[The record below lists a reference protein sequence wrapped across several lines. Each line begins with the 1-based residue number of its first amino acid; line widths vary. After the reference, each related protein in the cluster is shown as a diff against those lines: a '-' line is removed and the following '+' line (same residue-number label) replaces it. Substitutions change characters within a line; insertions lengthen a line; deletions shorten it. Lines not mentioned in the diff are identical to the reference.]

1 LPPSLWPLTMK
12 NRYACK
18 F

>member
-1 LPPSLWPLTMK
+1 MK

>member
-1 LPPSLWPLTMK
+1 LWPLIMK